1 MIYTVTLN
9 PALDKTALVE
19 NLCLDAVNRIKDLRT
34 DPGGKG
40 INVSKLLAAWGIPGT
55 ALALLGGGT
64 GTRIAQELMR
74 QGIPVW
80 SEKTAGET
88 RTNLKLIDPVRGTHT
103 DINEPG
109 PSVDADMLHRLFLR
123 LTDAIK
129 PGDIVVLSGGLPAG
143 ASVETYRVW
152 TERVQRAGARVFLD
166 ADGPA
171 LAEGV
176 RAAPYLV
183 KPNDAELSRLV
194 GRDLHGLADVARAG
208 QTLLA
213 AGVKRVVVSMGGQG
227 AVFLTTDSALYAPA
241 LLVPVGST
249 VGAGDSMVAALAA
262 ALAQDLDEEHTIRL
276 AMAAGAAAV
285 QCSGT
290 QTPDTDTIRNLMPR
304 VEFASVKI

>member
-9 PALDKTALVE
+9 PALDKTAVVE
-19 NLCLDAVNRIKDLRT
+19 KLCLDAVNRIKDLRA

-40 INVSKLLAAWGIPGT
+40 INVSKLLAAWGVPGT

-80 SEKTAGET
+80 SEEATGET
-88 RTNLKLIDPVRGTHT
+88 RTNLKLIDPVLGTHT

-109 PSVDADMLHRLFLR
+109 PAADPDTLHRLFLR
-123 LTDAIK
+123 LTGAVK
-129 PGDIVVLSGGLPAG
+129 PGDIVVLSGSLPTGAPADTYRLWTEQAQQAG
-143 ASVETYRVW
+143 AK
-152 TERVQRAGARVFLD
+152 VFLD

-194 GRDLHGLADVARAG
+194 GRDLHSLADVARAG
-208 QTLLA
+208 QSLLA

-227 AVFLTTDSALYAPA
+227 AVFLAPDSALYASA
-241 LLVPVGST
+241 LSVPVGST

-262 ALAQDLDEEHTIRL
+262 ALAQDLDEEQTIRL

-290 QTPDTDTIRNLMPR
+290 QTPDPDTIRDLMPC
-304 VEFASVKI
+304 VEFVPVKF

>member
-9 PALDKTALVE
+9 PALDKTAVVE
-19 NLCLDAVNRIKDLRT
+19 NFCLDTVNRIKDLRT

-40 INVSKLLAAWGIPGT
+40 INVSKLLAAWGVSGT

-64 GTRIAQELMR
+64 GARIAQELAR

-80 SEKTAGET
+80 CEESAGET

-109 PSVDADMLHRLFLR
+109 PVADPDALHRLLVR
-123 LTDAIK
+123 LTDAVK
-129 PGDIVVLSGGLPAG
+129 PGDIVVLSGSLPAG
-143 ASVETYRVW
+143 APVNTYRTW
-152 TERVQRAGARVFLD
+152 AAETAQAGARVFLD

-176 RAAPYLV
+176 QAAPYLL

-194 GRDLHGLADVARAG
+194 GRELHDPADVARAG
-208 QTLLA
+208 QTLLD
-213 AGVKRVVVSMGGQG
+213 AGVRRVVVSMGGRG
-227 AVFLTTDSALYAPA
+227 AVFLTGSGALYAPA
-241 LLVPVGST
+241 LSVPVGST
-249 VGAGDSMVAALAA
+249 VGAGDSVVAALAA
-262 ALAQDLDEEHTIRL
+262 ALAQELDEEQTVRL

-290 QTPDTDTIRNLMPR
+290 QTPDPDAIRRLISR
-304 VEFASVKI
+304 VEFTSLQY